1 MPYLVCES
9 LGLALG
15 RACREA
21 SFLLRRPQAD
31 LEPLPRSSAK
41 CRLPNKQRSGGPLG
55 CRGRSSIPGNSGIS
69 SITFGA
75 AAARFWEAQQSRW
88 RNAKVRPGW
97 VGFMRR
103 HAAKIWNVPVDQVD
117 QTLMVQ
123 ILQSIWIANSALYCL
138 FVGTESA
145 GAGEKTLAPG
155 KRDQFSLVSAFGG
168 SFVAGSDL
176 VIALPRNKSSAAMS
190 CVSLAGSLA
199 T

>member
-1 MPYLVCES
+1 MPYLVCQS

-75 AAARFWEAQQSRW
+75 AAAARFWEAQQSRW

-117 QTLMVQ
+117 QPLMVQ
-123 ILQSIWIANSALYCL
+123 ILQSIWIANSALLLVCRDGERRGRREDL
-138 FVGTESA
+138 SA
-145 GAGEKTLAPG
+145 RKTRSVLLGFRFRRLVRRGLGLGDRLAA
-155 KRDQFSLVSAFGG
+155 Q
-168 SFVAGSDL
+168 
-176 VIALPRNKSSAAMS
+176 
-190 CVSLAGSLA
+190 
-199 T
+199 

>member
-1 MPYLVCES
+1 MPYLVCQS
-9 LGLALG
+9 LGLAPG

-31 LEPLPRSSAK
+31 LEPLPRSSAN

-123 ILQSIWIANSALYCL
+123 ILQSIGLPIQLSIAVCRDGERRGRREDLSAR
-138 FVGTESA
+138 
-145 GAGEKTLAPG
+145 KTRSVLLGFRFRRLVRRGLGLGDRLAA
-155 KRDQFSLVSAFGG
+155 Q
-168 SFVAGSDL
+168 
-176 VIALPRNKSSAAMS
+176 
-190 CVSLAGSLA
+190 
-199 T
+199 